1 MGVIGVI
8 KSIFGSASNK
18 KSESNASSEG
28 HTLQYEFEVLMEDYR
43 ASCAEIARA
52 LEADEKGF
60 ELTVVAVGAV
70 VAASAIVV
78 DQRAYVLL
86 LALAV
91 PFHVLIWAHI
101 RRAVGRFSRGKYIR
115 EVLVPRL
122 DTIIQRTSIDTETY
136 GQPLQ
141 FQSWEGYLR
150 SYLVDK
156 PLLESSLPLSSTG
169 KILVEFGTAIV
180 LLVAYILLWINDSAY
195 ATTAFDYG
203 LLVLN
208 VLVAIVSVVYLWI
221 AFRFSGT

>member
-1 MGVIGVI
+1 M
-8 KSIFGSASNK
+8 SNLSK
-18 KSESNASSEG
+18 EG
-28 HTLQYEFEVLMEDYR
+28 NTLRYEFEVLMEDYR
-43 ASCAEIARA
+43 ASCADIARL

-60 ELTVVAVGAV
+60 ELTVVVVGAV

-101 RRAVGRFSRGKYIR
+101 RRAVGRVSRGKYIR
-115 EVLVPRL
+115 DVLVPRL
-122 DTIIQRTSIDTETY
+122 ATIIERTSTDTETY

-150 SYLVDK
+150 SYLKDK

-169 KILVEFGTAIV
+169 KILVEFGTTIV
-180 LLVAYILLWINDSAY
+180 LLVAYILLWTSDSAY
-195 ATTAFDYG
+195 VTTVFDYS
-203 LLVLN
+203 LLALN
-208 VLVAIVSVVYLWI
+208 VLVTIVSVVYLWV
-221 AFRFSGT
+221 ALRFSGAWSSEG